1 VVPELPHGTHKI
13 KWFVTDGCGNNSEYE
28 YNFTVK
34 DCKAPTVVC
43 INGLSVNIMPTGMIT
58 LWASDFLQYTEDN
71 CTPSGQIKIGIR
83 KCGTGT
89 GFPVDGNGNPITNV
103 TFNCS
108 ELGTQCVELWAID
121 AAGNAD
127 YCETY
132 VIVQDNLGGCPNAD
146 KLNVV
151 GELKTE
157 MTEGVEEATVSI
169 NGTSTFAPPYSYF
182 DLSDT
187 LGMYA
192 VTNSVPLAATFTI
205 APEKDDNP
213 LNGVTTYDLVL
224 MSKHILGLE
233 PLNSPYKMIAADA
246 NKSGSI
252 TTFDV
257 VELRKLI
264 LGIYTELPNNT
275 SWRFVDKAFVFPNA
289 NNPFQ
294 SNFPETISVADA
306 MLSQIGEDFVGVKV
320 GDVNSTAVANANM
333 QAEDRTSGTAIF
345 DVEDRIVKA
354 GEEFEVTFTA
364 AQQLKGFQFTMLQD
378 GLKTVGVQE
387 EDGITSGNFGTIFEG
402 ATTVSVDGP
411 QAFTLRM
418 RAEKSGKLSEMLGVS
433 GEITRAEAYDNN
445 GRLNVAFRYDG
456 KTVAGV
462 GFELYQNQPNPFVHK
477 TTIGFFLPEAS
488 DATLSIFD
496 EAGRMVY
503 QQKGQFPKGENTV
516 VLDRALLNTTGVLY
530 YQLETDTDMATKK
543 MIQAK

>member
-1 VVPELPHGTHKI
+1 
-13 KWFVTDGCGNNSEYE
+13 
-28 YNFTVK
+28 
-34 DCKAPTVVC
+34 
-43 INGLSVNIMPTGMIT
+43 
-58 LWASDFLQYTEDN
+58 
-71 CTPSGQIKIGIR
+71 
-83 KCGTGT
+83 
-89 GFPVDGNGNPITNV
+89 
-103 TFNCS
+103 
-108 ELGTQCVELWAID
+108 
-121 AAGNAD
+121 
-127 YCETY
+127 
-132 VIVQDNLGGCPNAD
+132 
-146 KLNVV
+146 
-151 GELKTE
+151 
-157 MTEGVEEATVSI
+157 
-169 NGTSTFAPPYSYF
+169 
-182 DLSDT
+182 
-187 LGMYA
+187 
-192 VTNSVPLAATFTI
+192 
-205 APEKDDNP
+205 
-213 LNGVTTYDLVL
+213 

-252 TTFDV
+252 TTFDI

-294 SNFPETISVADA
+294 STFPETISIADA
-306 MLSQIGEDFVGVKV
+306 MVSQIDEDFVGVKV
-320 GDVNSTAVANANM
+320 GDVNNTAVANVNM
-333 QAEDRTSGTAIF
+333 AAEERTSGTAIF
-345 DVEDRIVKA
+345 DIEDRAVKA
-354 GEEFEVTFTA
+354 GEEFEVKFQS
-364 AQQLKGFQFTMLQD
+364 AQSLKGFQFTMLQD
-378 GLKTVGVQE
+378 GLKTTGLVE
-387 EDGITSGNFGTIFEG
+387 EDGITAGNFGTIFEG

-411 QAFTLRM
+411 QSFTLRM

-530 YQLETDTDMATKK
+530 YQLETDTDIATKK